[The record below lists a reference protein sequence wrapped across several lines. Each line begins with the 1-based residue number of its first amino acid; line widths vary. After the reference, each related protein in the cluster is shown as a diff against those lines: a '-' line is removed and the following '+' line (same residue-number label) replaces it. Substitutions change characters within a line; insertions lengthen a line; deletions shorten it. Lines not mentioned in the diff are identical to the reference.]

1 LYVRLETKASL
12 RCCAKG
18 PYAFATKK
26 RFINNHTFSV
36 QIHVYLLYYSLLLV
50 TIRCR
55 LYGDYRMGIRERLI
69 NVVYCKA
76 TGPERRRRL
85 ITLIAPLFLLF
96 CIIFII
102 FASLWIDQYLGFPS
116 LCPWPVNVV
125 FAIPI
130 LAAGSFLWMWSL
142 VHFFKSKG
150 TPVPFN
156 PPPKLVDTGPYAH
169 VRNPMVS
176 GVVITVFGLG
186 LLLKSIS
193 LAFIITPVLFIFI
206 YVELKV
212 IEEPEL
218 ELRLGEA
225 YKEYKEK
232 VPMFFPCLK
241 FATRKRGS

>member
-1 LYVRLETKASL
+1 
-12 RCCAKG
+12 
-18 PYAFATKK
+18 
-26 RFINNHTFSV
+26 
-36 QIHVYLLYYSLLLV
+36 
-50 TIRCR
+50 
-55 LYGDYRMGIRERLI
+55 MGIRERVI
-69 NVVYCKA
+69 NFVYRKA

-85 ITLIAPLFLLF
+85 ITFIAPFFLLS

-102 FASLWIDQYLGFPS
+102 FASLWIDQFLYFPA
-116 LCPWPVNVV
+116 LFPWPVNVV
-125 FAIPI
+125 LAIPI
-130 LAAGSFLWMWSL
+130 LTAGSFLWMWSL
-142 VHFFKSKG
+142 MHFFKSKG

-193 LAFIITPVLFIFI
+193 LAFIFTPVLFIFI

-218 ELRLGEA
+218 ELRLGETYTQ
-225 YKEYKEK
+225 YKKK
-232 VPMFFPCLK
+232 VPMFFPR
-241 FATRKRGS
+241 FSSHSSDE